1 MCETRKPDTL
11 GPMQHR
17 FNITTCEGKDPQ
29 GHQLRSPI
37 TAFLAETDLGPSPQ
51 LDIPLTITGKLVHVT
66 PVGLT
71 PEQLFQFQFKQDVEV
86 GFEGRGYRFSK
97 LGQDGT
103 FELSII
109 YQP

>member
-1 MCETRKPDTL
+1 
-11 GPMQHR
+11 
-17 FNITTCEGKDPQ
+17 
-29 GHQLRSPI
+29 
-37 TAFLAETDLGPSPQ
+37 LGPSPQ
-51 LDIPLTITGKLVHVT
+51 LDTPLTITGKLVHVT

-71 PEQLFQFQFKQDVEV
+71 PEQLFQFQFKHDVEV

>member
-1 MCETRKPDTL
+1 
-11 GPMQHR
+11 MQHR
-17 FNITTCEGKDPQ
+17 FTITTCEGKDPP
-29 GHQLRSPI
+29 GHYLRSPI

-51 LDIPLTITGKLVHVT
+51 LALPLTITGKLV
-66 PVGLT
+66 PFPPGGLP